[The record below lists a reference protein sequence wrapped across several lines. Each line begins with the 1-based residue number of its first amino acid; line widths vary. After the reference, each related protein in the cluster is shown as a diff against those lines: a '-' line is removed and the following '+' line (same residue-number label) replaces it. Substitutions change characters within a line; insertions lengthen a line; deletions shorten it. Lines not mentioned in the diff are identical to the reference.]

1 MQSINKRGTMTK
13 RDEYIIRNRA
23 QASAFL
29 TASFRV
35 PADVTARGGNVRSD
49 LRAWANAAQDNAN
62 WAMSLTNREFNAIP
76 HKP

>member
-23 QASAFL
+23 MADAFFSASCQVDHHA
-29 TASFRV
+29 
-35 PADVTARGGNVRSD
+35 TARGGNARQDFRRTSKQAHE
-49 LRAWANAAQDNAN
+49 RADWA
-62 WAMSLTNREFNAIP
+62 SKLTSKQFNAEP